1 MNSREQ
7 SRFDAFKGSS
17 TFGINNAGDFPSGA
31 DGKKT
36 KAQELFEALGTVA
49 DGDPATARDS
59 VIGNLIR
66 ALKEQETGTGDYHG
80 GTTSKSVQRDGVM
93 AVLRGFNKSAA
104 AIASADKTPEIMDNF
119 RMPHGTND
127 TIIAA
132 RARAFA
138 DAAMAL
144 KAKFLALEHPAD
156 FIEALR
162 QRVVD
167 FENADSEQNT
177 GLQDQVGATASID
190 DLIDQGL
197 VILKQLDAIMP
208 NKYAGN
214 PEKLAAWLTAS
225 NIQRPS
231 ANGKTA
237 ATVQPSPNAK
247 QPGAVPPPT
256 PASAPQSVLTT

>member
-1 MNSREQ
+1 M
-7 SRFDAFKGSS
+7 
-17 TFGINNAGDFPSGA
+17 
-31 DGKKT
+31 KT
-36 KAQELFEALGTVA
+36 KAQELFDALGTVA
-49 DGDPATARDS
+49 DGEAATAE
-59 VIGNLIR
+59 G
-66 ALKEQETGTGDYHG
+66 
-80 GTTSKSVQRDGVM
+80 
-93 AVLRGFNKSAA
+93 
-104 AIASADKTPEIMDNF
+104 TPEIMDNF

-127 TIIAA
+127 TVIAA

-138 DAAMAL
+138 DAALPL

-167 FENADSEQNT
+167 FENADSDQST
-177 GLQDQVGATASID
+177 GLQDQVGATPSID

-197 VILKQLDAIMP
+197 VVLKQLDAIMH

-231 ANGKTA
+231 SNAKASAPAPTPK
-237 ATVQPSPNAK
+237 PSPNAK
-247 QPGAVPPPT
+247 QPTTAPT
-256 PASAPQSVLTT
+256 PTPTSARQPVLTT

>member
-1 MNSREQ
+1 MNSRELA
-7 SRFDAFKGSS
+7 RFDALKGASS
-17 TFGINNAGDFPSGA
+17 FGINNVNDFKPLTGTI
-31 DGKKT
+31 KT
-36 KAQELFEALGTVA
+36 KAQELFEALGSVA
-49 DGDPATARDS
+49 DGEAATPKNT
-59 VIGNLIR
+59 VLGNLIR
-66 ALKEQETGTGDYHG
+66 AILAQDSGTGDYHG

-127 TIIAA
+127 TVIAA

-138 DAAMAL
+138 DAAVAL

-162 QRVVD
+162 QRVAD

-177 GLQDQVGATASID
+177 GLQDQVGATAGID

-197 VILKQLDAIMP
+197 VILKQLDAIMH
-208 NKYAGN
+208 NKYANN

-231 ANGKTA
+231 AN
-237 ATVQPSPNAK
+237 AK
-247 QPGAVPPPT
+247 QPGPGPAPA
-256 PASAPQSVLTT
+256 PASARKPVLTT

>member
-1 MNSREQ
+1 MNSREL
-7 SRFDAFKGSS
+7 SRFDALKGSS
-17 TFGINNAGDFPSGA
+17 TFGINNANDFKPLTGTI
-31 DGKKT
+31 KT
-36 KAQELFEALGTVA
+36 KAQELFDALGTVA
-49 DGDPATARDS
+49 DGEAATAKNT
-59 VIGNLIR
+59 VLGNLIR
-66 ALKEQETGTGDYHG
+66 AIQAQDAGAGDFHG
-80 GTTSKSVQRDGVM
+80 GTTGKSVQRDGLL

-119 RMPHGTND
+119 RMPHGMND
-127 TIIAA
+127 TVIAA

-138 DAAMAL
+138 DAAGPL
-144 KAKFLALEHPAD
+144 KTKFLELEHPAD

-167 FENADSEQNT
+167 FENADSDQNT

-197 VILKQLDAIMP
+197 VILKQLDAIMH
-208 NKYAGN
+208 NKYAGT

-231 ANGKTA
+231 
-237 ATVQPSPNAK
+237 VSAK
-247 QPGAVPPPT
+247 QPTPAPTPT
-256 PASAPQSVLTT
+256 PAPQALEQV

>member
-7 SRFDAFKGSS
+7 ARFDAFKGASS
-17 TFGINNAGDFPSGA
+17 FGINNVNDFKPASGTT
-31 DGKKT
+31 KT
-36 KAQELFEALGTVA
+36 KVQELFEALGTVA
-49 DGDPATARDS
+49 DGEAAAKKNT
-59 VIGNLIR
+59 VLGNLVR
-66 ALKEQETGTGDYHG
+66 AILAQDSGTGDFRS
-80 GTTSKSVQRDGVM
+80 GTTSKSVQRDGLI
-93 AVLRGFNKSAA
+93 AVLRGLNKSAA
-104 AIASADKTPEIMDNF
+104 AMATADQTPEIMDNF

-127 TIIAA
+127 TVIVA

-138 DAAMAL
+138 DAAGPL
-144 KAKFLALEHPAD
+144 KAKFAALEHPVD

-167 FENADSEQNT
+167 FENADSDQGT

-197 VILKQLDAIMP
+197 VILKQLDAIMH
-208 NKYAGN
+208 NKYAPN

-231 ANGKTA
+231 VNAKAAAN
-237 ATVQPSPNAK
+237 VQPSPNAK
-247 QPGAVPPPT
+247 QEAAAST
-256 PASAPQSVLTT
+256 PAPAPQLPGTV

>member
-1 MNSREQ
+1 M
-7 SRFDAFKGSS
+7 G
-17 TFGINNAGDFPSGA
+17 
-31 DGKKT
+31 
-36 KAQELFEALGTVA
+36 EA
-49 DGDPATARDS
+49 ATAKDT
-59 VIGNLIR
+59 VIGSLIR
-66 ALKEQETGTGDYHG
+66 AILAQDAGTGDYHG
-80 GTTSKSVQRDGVM
+80 GTTGKSVQRDGLL
-93 AVLRGFNKSAA
+93 AVLRGFNKSAG
-104 AIASADKTPEIMDNF
+104 AIATADATPEIMDNF

-127 TIIAA
+127 TVIAA

-138 DAAMAL
+138 DAAGPL

-162 QRVVD
+162 QRVAD
-167 FENADSEQNT
+167 FENADSDQNT

-197 VILKQLDAIMP
+197 VILKQLDAIMH

-231 ANGKTA
+231 ANGK
-237 ATVQPSPNAK
+237 QP
-247 QPGAVPPPT
+247 VPPPV
-256 PASAPQSVLTT
+256 PAPAQQAVAKA